1 LRGGVRIP
9 CKGDEELTKDIML
22 LALPRTVVGKK
33 VKQIRREGWVPIV
46 LYGPDFES
54 EIFQA
59 NGFEIKRA
67 VTAAGM
73 TSLISLQVEGRQ
85 EPYKTLVRDVQRDL
99 LTDALIHVDFYRVS
113 MTQRITTEVPIE
125 LIGRTPLL
133 AQGTVMLLTLMDRV
147 EIECL
152 PGDLVPSLELDVSL
166 LQDIDDVLYVKDLSV
181 PEGITILS
189 NADGTVVRLAHAT
202 RLEEEVEEEEEVLP
216 EEVAADGVEVI
227 ARGKTEEDED

>member
-1 LRGGVRIP
+1 LRSGVKIP
-9 CKGDEELTKDIML
+9 YKGDKELTKDVML
-22 LALPRTVVGKK
+22 FALPRTVVGKK
-33 VKQIRREGWVPIV
+33 VKRIRREGWVPIV

-59 NGFEIKRA
+59 NGFDTNRA

-99 LTDALIHVDFYRVS
+99 LTDALIHVDLYHVS
-113 MTQRITTEVPIE
+113 MTQRITTEVPVE
-125 LIGRTPLL
+125 LVGRTPLS

-152 PGDLVPSLELDVSL
+152 PGDLVPSLELDVSQ
-166 LQDIDDVLYVKDLSV
+166 LQDLDDVLYVKDLSV
-181 PEGITILS
+181 PEGITIRS
-189 NADGTVVRLAHAT
+189 DADGTVVRLARTT
-202 RLEEEVEEEEEVLP
+202 RLEEEVKEEELLP